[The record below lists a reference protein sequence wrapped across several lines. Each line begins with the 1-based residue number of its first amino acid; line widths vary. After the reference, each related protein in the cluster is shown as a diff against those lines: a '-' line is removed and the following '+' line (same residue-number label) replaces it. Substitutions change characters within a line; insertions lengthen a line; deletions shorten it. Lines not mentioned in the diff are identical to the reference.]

1 MSPRKSL
8 GKPLG
13 KPVSKLRKALFVS
26 LAVAAL
32 AACDGD
38 DGAPGAA
45 GPAGPSGPAGTPGTD
60 TNAADLALTLIGRYQ
75 AIDESGNPQFAVSA
89 AEIVAYDA
97 ATSQLFVVNAQN
109 ATVDVLSLADP
120 ASPELVA
127 TIDSSALGGVANS
140 VAVHNGTIAVA
151 IEANV
156 KTDNGLVAFYNS
168 ADLALL
174 GTVPVGALPDMLT
187 FTHDGSKVLVAN
199 EGEPNSY
206 GQPDS
211 VDPEGS
217 ISIIDISG
225 GIASATVATADFQA
239 FNAQREALI
248 AAGVRIFGPGAT
260 VAQDLEPEYI
270 TISADDTTA
279 WASLQEANALAVI
292 DIASA
297 TITDILPL
305 GLKNHRILG
314 NELDASDRDDGI
326 NIRNWPVFGAYMPDA
341 IAAYD
346 FNGATYIVTANEGDA
361 RDYDGFSE
369 EARVNSLTL
378 DPAVFPD
385 ASLQNNANLG
395 RLTVTTVGADSNEDG
410 LVDRLI
416 AFGARS
422 FSIWSGNGSLMY
434 DSGSD
439 FEVITALRYGDAF
452 NSNHE
457 ENGGD
462 NRSDNKGPEPEGL
475 ALATIDG
482 STYAFIGLERMGGIM
497 VYDIT
502 NPQSPR
508 FQHYTNN
515 RDLGQEPGNGDAGD
529 LGPEGLFYIP
539 ASDSPNGEHL
549 LVVGNE
555 VSGTTAIYRI
565 DRIQRQ

>member
-1 MSPRKSL
+1 
-8 GKPLG
+8 
-13 KPVSKLRKALFVS
+13 
-26 LAVAAL
+26 
-32 AACDGD
+32 
-38 DGAPGAA
+38 
-45 GPAGPSGPAGTPGTD
+45 
-60 TNAADLALTLIGRYQ
+60 
-75 AIDESGNPQFAVSA
+75 
-89 AEIVAYDA
+89 
-97 ATSQLFVVNAQN
+97 
-109 ATVDVLSLADP
+109 
-120 ASPELVA
+120 
-127 TIDSSALGGVANS
+127 
-140 VAVHNGTIAVA
+140 
-151 IEANV
+151 
-156 KTDNGLVAFYNS
+156 
-168 ADLALL
+168 
-174 GTVPVGALPDMLT
+174 
-187 FTHDGSKVLVAN
+187 
-199 EGEPNSY
+199 
-206 GQPDS
+206 
-211 VDPEGS
+211 
-217 ISIIDISG
+217 
-225 GIASATVATADFQA
+225 
-239 FNAQREALI
+239 
-248 AAGVRIFGPGAT
+248 
-260 VAQDLEPEYI
+260 
-270 TISADDTTA
+270 
-279 WASLQEANALAVI
+279 
-292 DIASA
+292 
-297 TITDILPL
+297 
-305 GLKNHRILG
+305 
-314 NELDASDRDDGI
+314 
-326 NIRNWPVFGAYMPDA
+326 MPDA

-439 FEVITALRYGDAF
+439 FEVITALRYGDAW

-539 ASDSPNGEHL
+539 ASDSPNGSTCWWSVMKSAERRRSTASTAYSASRHQAASAGPGRRSSRVDASPLRFFHL
-549 LVVGNE
+549 MGRESELNGSAAAHPL
-555 VSGTTAIYRI
+555 SGRLLAARRRNRTSSS
-565 DRIQRQ
+565 